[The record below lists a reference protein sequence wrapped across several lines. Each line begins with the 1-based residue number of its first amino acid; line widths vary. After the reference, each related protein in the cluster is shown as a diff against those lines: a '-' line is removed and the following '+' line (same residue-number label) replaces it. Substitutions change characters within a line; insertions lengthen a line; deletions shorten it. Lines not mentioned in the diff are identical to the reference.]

1 MTMLIFWDNMH
12 CLYASNLH
20 CFSYAGGRLKATPQ
34 WEAQPMQS
42 WVAPWY
48 GDDDDGGD
56 NDDDGGGDND
66 DDDGDG
72 DLHMG
77 SATNAI
83 LGCIMIWSEDKT
95 NK

>member
-1 MTMLIFWDNMH
+1 
-12 CLYASNLH
+12 
-20 CFSYAGGRLKATPQ
+20 
-34 WEAQPMQS
+34 MQS

-56 NDDDGGGDND
+56 DDDDDEGDGGGDND
-66 DDDGDG
+66 DDDGDGDG